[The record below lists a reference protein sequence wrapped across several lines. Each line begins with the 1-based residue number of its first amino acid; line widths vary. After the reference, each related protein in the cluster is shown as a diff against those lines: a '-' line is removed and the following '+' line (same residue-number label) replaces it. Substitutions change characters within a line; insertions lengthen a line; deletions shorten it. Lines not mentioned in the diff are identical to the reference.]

1 MPSVSYRN
9 LYSFTIII
17 INEYIGGLILIRTQ
31 RRVEVLAVLIL
42 LCLIPLTGV
51 ADRGISSQMDTPKT
65 LFQSDNAAGSLSTHS
80 AMVVHPSRD
89 QRKQWN
95 SEYLSAPLATV
106 KNTDIK
112 KDLADS
118 SSMSLLSYLTY
129 NATERDQQDCGNGW
143 VWAGTSALEVAHST
157 QNGVN
162 DRLSVQYLNS
172 KYHNGG
178 KSPYSSA
185 DCACNGGNAADLADF
200 YLMSGKYG
208 GNKTVIP
215 WNNTN
220 AAFYD
225 GNVTS
230 GGHSNIDMSIINLTP
245 SYKLESLDVSRVDT
259 LDIPQDSAIRNIKKM
274 LENGKPV
281 LLTFY
286 LPDQNAWN
294 EFDQFWNYGLQEAS
308 YFDIDSYA
316 GSTYTSTGG
325 SQMVLVTGYTDNG
338 TAGYWQCLNS
348 WGTSTFRPN
357 GTFYINEYMDYS
369 AGYSDYG
376 ESLPVTQWETLDTV
390 YNTTSQNATP
400 IDNPNLTADFDI
412 SPESG
417 YPPLTVHFSDT
428 SLGGP
433 DSWKWNFGDGGGS
446 IISSPNHTFTQP
458 GHYSISL
465 SIGKAGYSAGTV
477 KKDAVT
483 VKFPYVTVSPF
494 PKPEGGNYSVPTDPD
509 GDGRYEDVNG
519 NGWLENEDPVVL
531 LKNLQFVLK
540 NEPVTQFDFDGSGF
554 IGYGDIAMLK
564 KMV

>member
-1 MPSVSYRN
+1 MV
-9 LYSFTIII
+9 
-17 INEYIGGLILIRTQ
+17 RTK

-42 LCLIPLTGV
+42 LCFIPLIGV
-51 ADRGISSQMDTPKT
+51 ADRGFSSQMDAPKI
-65 LFQSDNAAGSLSTHS
+65 LFQSDTTAVSTSAHS
-80 AMVVHPSRD
+80 AMIAHPSLD

-95 SEYLSAPLATV
+95 SEYLNAPLASV
-106 KNTDIK
+106 KNSDLK
-112 KDLADS
+112 KDLSDS
-118 SSMSLLSYLTY
+118 STMSLLSYITY
-129 NATERDQQDCGNGW
+129 NATERDQQNCGNGW
-143 VWAGTSALEVAHST
+143 VWVGTSALEVAHST

-178 KSPYSSA
+178 KSPYSSS
-185 DCACNGGNAADLADF
+185 DCACNGGNPGNFVDF
-200 YLMSGKYG
+200 YMLSGKYG

-220 AAFYD
+220 AAFFD

-230 GGHSNIDMSIINLTP
+230 TGHSNIDSSLINLTP
-245 SYKLESLDVSRVDT
+245 SYKLTSLDVSRVET
-259 LDIPQDSAIRNIKKM
+259 LNIPQDSAIKNIKRL

-281 LLTFY
+281 MLTFY

-294 EFDQFWNYGLQEAS
+294 EFDRFWDYGLQDAS
-308 YFDIDSYA
+308 YFDIDTYA

-325 SQMVLVTGYTDNG
+325 SHMVLVTGYTDNG

-348 WGTSTFRPN
+348 WGTSAYRPN

-369 AGYSDYG
+369 ATYLDYG

-390 YNTTSQNATP
+390 YNTTVQNITP
-400 IDNPNLTADFDI
+400 IDNPNLIADFI
-412 SPESG
+412 VSPESG
-417 YPPLTVHFSDT
+417 YPPLNVHFADNS
-428 SLGGP
+428 SGGP

-446 IISSPNHTFTQP
+446 IISSPNHTYTQP

-465 SIGKAGYSAGTV
+465 SIGKSGYSAGTI
-477 KKDAVT
+477 KENAVT

-494 PKPEGGNYSVPTDPD
+494 PKPDGGNYSVPTDPD
-509 GDGRYEDVNG
+509 GDGRYEDING
-519 NGWLENEDPVVL
+519 NGWLENDDPIVY
-531 LKNLQFVLK
+531 LKNLQFAQK

-554 IGYGDIAMLK
+554 IGYGDIVMLK